1 MIARQFIVY
10 IVVGIVSA
18 LIDVGLLQLL
28 LFFGIHYLV
37 AATFG
42 FAVGLLVNFF
52 LHSRITFKE
61 DYAHSIFARYL
72 VVVFINYALTL
83 VVVQVFHNWLAM
95 PVLGKVFA
103 LPVVAINGFF
113 LSRHWIYKTA

>member
-18 LIDVGLLQLL
+18 LIDVGLMQLL

-52 LHSRITFKE
+52 FTF
-61 DYAHSIFARYL
+61 ANNL
-72 VVVFINYALTL
+72 
-83 VVVQVFHNWLAM
+83 
-95 PVLGKVFA
+95 
-103 LPVVAINGFF
+103 
-113 LSRHWIYKTA
+113 